1 MMDFVLDTCTKH
13 DGSQVRLERLYTKYW
28 EAVEVC
34 SAPTISDATNC
45 PITTVALDAGAIVY
59 WFFIDFC

>member
-1 MMDFVLDTCTKH
+1 M
-13 DGSQVRLERLYTKYW
+13 RLERLYTKYW

-34 SAPTISDATNC
+34 SAPAISDATNC